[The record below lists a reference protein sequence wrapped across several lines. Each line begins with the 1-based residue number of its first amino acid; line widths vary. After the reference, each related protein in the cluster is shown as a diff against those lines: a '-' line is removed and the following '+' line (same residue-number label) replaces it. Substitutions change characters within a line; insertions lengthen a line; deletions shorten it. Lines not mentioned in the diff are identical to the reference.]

1 MSEFID
7 STGAVGKET
16 QRQHLY
22 HFYFLHEFACSL
34 LKDQLPG
41 GVVSLVKIPVS
52 GRWASRSSSCPVNL
66 ETLRPQPCWWD
77 PSMFTVCS
85 STGSE
90 PPPISTVG
98 SPTGCQALS
107 WQGAEVNGVGVPPWI
122 VCRLQGEVRETRQD
136 SWVIPTKG

>member
-1 MSEFID
+1 MFFFEGPASRRRGLTSRNFSVWQVGKKELLLPSEFGNAQ
-7 STGAVGKET
+7 TPTMLVGSK
-16 QRQHLY
+16 Y
-22 HFYFLHEFACSL
+22 
-34 LKDQLPG
+34 
-41 GVVSLVKIPVS
+41 V
-52 GRWASRSSSCPVNL
+52 
-66 ETLRPQPCWWD
+66 
-77 PSMFTVCS
+77 S

-122 VCRLQGEVRETRQD
+122 VCRLQGEVRETRQED